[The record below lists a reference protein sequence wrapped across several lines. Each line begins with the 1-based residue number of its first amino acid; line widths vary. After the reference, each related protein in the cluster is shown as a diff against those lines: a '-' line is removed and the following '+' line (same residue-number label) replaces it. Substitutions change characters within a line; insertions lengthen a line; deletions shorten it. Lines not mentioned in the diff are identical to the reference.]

1 MASFTKYTL
10 LELSDPSLAY
20 RVVTDITEDL
30 FCGPAI
36 EPIYVEIIQG
46 GGPRADSFDTGLRE
60 FIKSLPALLK
70 FESIAPF
77 ELWDALEDRNISNGI
92 AAAISLHVHALAA
105 YRNEVAADSEAG
117 YLMSFKEE
125 ASKSSEDIASTT
137 PPQGRRSE
145 KQPAPQFTLDSATA
159 QALIHCKAYQHLTV
173 RHYRSIIW
181 HESYSSFGSKLLNQL
196 LTAYFQ
202 RLHTAIDFRVCRV
215 RGADPRTCNLPF
227 WLTVLASTPPHLI
240 TFTPYK
246 EQEPGVWSLLTSKKD
261 TPHPR
266 YCRVQWTCHPTD
278 CNYEISMDVLQ
289 AVKAAIATAPKVPY
303 LASQWTDRSMPL
315 FNQAP
320 WPERLWKD
328 GKFGRL

>member
-20 RVVTDITEDL
+20 QVVTDITEDL

-46 GGPRADSFDTGLRE
+46 GGSSADSFDTCLRD
-60 FIKSLPALLK
+60 FIKSLPALLR
-70 FESIAPF
+70 FESIA
-77 ELWDALEDRNISNGI
+77 LYQMWQTLRDRNISEGI
-92 AAAISLHVHALAA
+92 AAAVSLHVRALAA

-125 ASKSSEDIASTT
+125 ASKSSEGIASTT
-137 PPQGRRSE
+137 PPQARRTTRRS
-145 KQPAPQFTLDSATA
+145 APQFALDSATA
-159 QALIHCKAYQHLTV
+159 QALIHGKAYQHLTEH
-173 RHYRSIIW
+173 HYTLIIW

-196 LTAYFQ
+196 LTAYLQ
-202 RLHTAIDFRVCRV
+202 RLDTAIGLRVRRV
-215 RGADPRTCNLPF
+215 RGADPRTRDLPL

-246 EQEPGVWSLLTSKKD
+246 GQEPGVWSLFKSRKD
-261 TPHPR
+261 APHPR
-266 YCRVQWTCHPTD
+266 YCRVQWTCYPLESD
-278 CNYEISMDVLQ
+278 FEISMDVLQ

-315 FNQAP
+315 FDQAP

-328 GKFGRL
+328 GRFGRL